1 MRSWLAAA
9 AAMAALAA
17 GRAEAAIE
25 GPSPTGFTAVETAH
39 IAASPDRVFTVL
51 IQPARW
57 WRSVHTFSGSAANL
71 SLDARAGGCWC
82 ETLSDGGS
90 AEHLRVVYVAPG
102 KTLRLVG
109 GLGPL
114 QPMPVQGVL
123 TFSLTPAGGG
133 TDLKLTYA
141 IAGPVGLGDLA
152 GPVDRVLGEQVAG
165 LKAAAEAAR

>member
-71 SLDARAGGCWC
+71 SLDLSAGCMF
-82 ETLSDGGS
+82 ETLPDGGS
-90 AEHLRVVYVAPG
+90 GEFLRVVHVEPG
-102 KTLRLVG
+102 QGLISGLR
-109 GLGPL
+109 PL
-114 QPMPVQGVL
+114 QPMPVQGAL
-123 TFSLTPAGGG
+123 TFGLTPAGGG
-133 TDLKLTYA
+133 TDLKLTFA
-141 IAGPVGLGDLA
+141 VAGLGDLA
-152 GPVDRVLGEQVAG
+152 EAIDRVEG
-165 LKAAAEAAR
+165 AAARAEGGC